1 MKGKGIRL
9 SVVVLAISLS
19 LIFSAAGPAA
29 AEGAKIGVML
39 ATTGRYAAMGEG
51 EKLGAVLAIRKI
63 NASGGIG
70 GKKLEMVFED
80 DEGDPGKGSTA
91 VRKLISVDK
100 VIGIFGSTSNVVSH
114 AVSLITEE
122 MKVPIL
128 SPAPSPKLTE
138 GKRFTF
144 QNVGVEQL
152 LVDKVGEYF
161 CEVKK
166 WKQVGILHDES
177 EYGMDLAK
185 GIDEWC
191 KPKGIKVVKAKFS
204 PRASDV
210 SPQCLI
216 MKNEG
221 VQGVF
226 LVGGAPTAPAIAL
239 KNMKQLG
246 IAIPVLASPSLNN
259 DRFISLAGD
268 ACEGIDMVSYFHYGK
283 WTKGEKELIDFMSKE
298 VPNVFPTLFHA
309 LGWDGIN
316 LFARA
321 IKKAG
326 TDPVKIRDEVEKI
339 TNYQGAVGDYNFGP
353 NVHNGLGPDTLTF
366 VKVVKGKFVY
376 LDTK

>member
-1 MKGKGIRL
+1 MKSKRMLL
-9 SVVVLAISLS
+9 STALLAFLLS
-19 LIFSAAGPAA
+19 FHFLPSGRAA
-29 AEGAKIGVML
+29 ADTAKIGVLL

-51 EKLGAVLAIRKI
+51 EKLGAVLAIKEI
-63 NASGGIG
+63 NASGGVN
-70 GKKLEMVFED
+70 GKKLEMIFED

-114 AVSLITEE
+114 AISLITEE
-122 MKVPIL
+122 MKVPMI

-144 QNVGVEQL
+144 QNVGVEEL
-152 LVDKVGEYF
+152 LVEKVGEYF
-161 CEVKK
+161 SRIKK
-166 WKQVGILHDES
+166 WQKVGILHDES

-185 GIDEWC
+185 GIEEWS
-191 KPKGIKVVKAKFS
+191 KSKGITVVKAKFS

-221 VQGVF
+221 VQGIF
-226 LVGGAPTAPAIAL
+226 LVGGPPTAPAIAL

-259 DRFISLAGD
+259 DKFLSLAGD
-268 ACEGIDMVSYFHYGK
+268 AAEGIDMVSYFHYGK
-283 WTKGEKELIDFMSKE
+283 WTAGEKELIDFMEQE
-298 VPNVFPTLFHA
+298 VPKVFPTLFHA
-309 LGWDGIN
+309 LGWDGIQ
-316 LFARA
+316 LFALA

-326 TDPVKIRDEVEKI
+326 TDPVKIRDELEKI
-339 TNYQGAVGDYNFGP
+339 TSYQGAVGDYHFGP
-353 NVHNGLGPDTLTF
+353 NEHNGLGPDMLTF

-376 LDTK
+376 IDTK